1 MPGTCKTSFQN
12 NDSVGLR
19 MKSTDNED
27 RFGSDDC
34 SEDEEMVRTAY
45 HEHEQIEY
53 EVRAWLDP

>member
-1 MPGTCKTSFQN
+1 
-12 NDSVGLR
+12 

-27 RFGSDDC
+27 RFGSDEC